1 MKNMDGILDMLDQ
14 LLPSDA
20 KKTVIYCEIENNTY
34 EMFYYSFFADG
45 SCKQCYELEAEGRVD
60 ADVLKDGF
68 ENIAAFIR
76 DSREYDA
83 EKRNVVT
90 VAVEGVSE
98 KIKIDQYD
106 KSVGLYKIKKE
117 WKEKN
122 LC

>member
-1 MKNMDGILDMLDQ
+1 MKNIDGILDLLDH

-20 KKTVIYCEIENNTY
+20 KKTVMYCEIEEQAY
-34 EMFYYSFFADG
+34 EVFYYSYFADG
-45 SCKQCYELEAEGRVD
+45 SCKQCYELEAEDRVD
-60 ADVLKDGF
+60 AEILADGF

-76 DSREYDA
+76 DSKEYNA

-90 VAVEGVSE
+90 VVIEGVSE
-98 KIKIDQYD
+98 NIKVDQYD

-122 LC
+122 L